1 MSRVV
6 VNEIEAKVGND
17 ITFNDTVKIDTA
29 QIDTVR
35 GKTTAG
41 SVTVQGEGTA
51 TTNLQQGLSK
61 HWVNINGTGTIAT
74 RDSFNL
80 SSVVDNGTANYTFN
94 LTNAHNNINYT
105 LTCSGG
111 EPGSN
116 KPHVAIPFIVSDTD
130 YPPTTSAYRIGMLE
144 PGTAWA
150 DAKYVIGVTHG
161 DLA

>member
-51 TTNLQQGLSK
+51 TTNLQQGLIK
-61 HWVNINGTGTIAT
+61 HWINMNGTGTIAIK
-74 RDSFNL
+74 DSFNASAIADMGGGDYVITVSNNL
-80 SSVVDNGTANYTFN
+80 ANDD
-94 LTNAHNNINYT
+94 YT
-105 LTCSGG
+105 LAFNQLADVTPSESCFVGLRAGG
-111 EPGSN
+111 T
-116 KPHVAIPFIVSDTD
+116 V
-130 YPPTTSAYRIGMLE
+130 TTKSTSQYRGLSVDQ
-144 PGTAWA
+144 GG
-150 DAKYVIGVTHG
+150 GVEDNVDFGCMIAG